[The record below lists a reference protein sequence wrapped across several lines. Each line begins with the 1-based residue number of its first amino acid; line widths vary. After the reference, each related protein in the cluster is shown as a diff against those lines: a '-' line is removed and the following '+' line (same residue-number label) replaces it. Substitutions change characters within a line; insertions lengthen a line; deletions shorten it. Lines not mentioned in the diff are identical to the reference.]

1 MPKSRHRKN
10 QKQRSEI
17 RTNKLKSDIKK
28 RQEAQQEQYQ
38 QLLSDAQS
46 QRDANNQNN
55 EQELKDM
62 KMASTNISIDT
73 TKGGEISGVDYK

>member
-28 RQEAQQEQYQ
+28 RQEAQQEQGYE
-38 QLLSDAQS
+38 
-46 QRDANNQNN
+46 NGIN
-55 EQELKDM
+55 
-62 KMASTNISIDT
+62 
-73 TKGGEISGVDYK
+73 